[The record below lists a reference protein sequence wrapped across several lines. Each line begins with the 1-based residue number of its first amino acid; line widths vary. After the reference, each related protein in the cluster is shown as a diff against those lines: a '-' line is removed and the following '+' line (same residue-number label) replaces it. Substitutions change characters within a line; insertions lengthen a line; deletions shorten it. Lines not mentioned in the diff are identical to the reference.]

1 MKTTPSRASGAHR
14 GVWSE
19 YSGHCTGAATTV
31 PCRANVICASGNAN
45 AAAMISARC
54 EVGSVRRAG
63 TGCGARPVAQQDR
76 GTCARTPFH

>member
-31 PCRANVICASGNAN
+31 PCRACVICASGNAN
-45 AAAMISARC
+45 AAAMIGARRA
-54 EVGSVRRAG
+54 VGSVRRAG
-63 TGCGARPVAQQDR
+63 TGFGARRIAKQDR